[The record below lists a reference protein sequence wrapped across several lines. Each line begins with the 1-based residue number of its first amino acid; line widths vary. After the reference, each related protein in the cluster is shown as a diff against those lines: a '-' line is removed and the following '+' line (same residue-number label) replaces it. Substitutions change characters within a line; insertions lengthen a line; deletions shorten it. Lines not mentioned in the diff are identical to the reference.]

1 MVLPLP
7 AGSDL
12 LTVNDVARRL
22 KVGTRTVWRWLA
34 LGHLPRPLRFSA
46 VCVRWRLADIDRF
59 IEETAQQRDEPRPA

>member
-34 LGHLPRPLRFSA
+34 LGQLPQPLRFSA